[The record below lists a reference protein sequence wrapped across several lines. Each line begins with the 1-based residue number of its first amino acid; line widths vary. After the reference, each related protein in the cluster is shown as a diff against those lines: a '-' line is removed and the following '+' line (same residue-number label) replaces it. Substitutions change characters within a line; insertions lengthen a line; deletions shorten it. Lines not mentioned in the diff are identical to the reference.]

1 MRLSRSNRPSAFTL
15 IEIMIAIG
23 LFMLIIMAVYSTWD
37 LVMRATQTGQ
47 RAAARA
53 QRERV
58 AMRTLENSLM
68 CIQSFQASQQYYFF
82 EVSGGDAPLLSFASR
97 LPDPFPR
104 NGKFDQIQL
113 RRVTYS
119 LEPNK
124 DGSKDLVLRQNPVL
138 MDMDEDEKENP
149 LVLARNIKAFQVE
162 CWDTNQDEWVT
173 EWDNTNAIPPMLR
186 VSLVF
191 AGDTSGG
198 PSPADVSNVRV
209 FSMPSSEMPSAVQ
222 NGLAGGAGV
231 PGGPGAGFGG
241 FRRPGQ

>member
-1 MRLSRSNRPSAFTL
+1 MKISRSNRSSAFTL

-23 LFMLIIMAVYSTWD
+23 LFMLVIMAVYSTWD
-37 LVMRATQTGQ
+37 LVMRATQVGQ

-58 AMRTLENSLM
+58 AMRTIENSLM
-68 CIQSFQASQQYYFF
+68 CIQSFQASQKYYFF
-82 EVSGGDAPLLSFASR
+82 EVVGGDAPLLSFASR

-104 NGKFDQIQL
+104 NGKFEQVQL

-119 LEPNK
+119 LEPGQ
-124 DGSKDLVLRQNPVL
+124 DGSKNLVLRQNPVL
-138 MDMDEDEKENP
+138 MDMDDNEKQTP

-191 AGDTSGG
+191 AGDTSGRSS
-198 PSPADVSNVRV
+198 SPDVSNVRV
-209 FSMPSSEMPSAVQ
+209 FSMPSSEMPSVVQ
-222 NGLAGGAGV
+222 TGGAGG
-231 PGGPGAGFGG
+231 PGGAGPGFGG
-241 FRRPGQ
+241 FGGRPGQ